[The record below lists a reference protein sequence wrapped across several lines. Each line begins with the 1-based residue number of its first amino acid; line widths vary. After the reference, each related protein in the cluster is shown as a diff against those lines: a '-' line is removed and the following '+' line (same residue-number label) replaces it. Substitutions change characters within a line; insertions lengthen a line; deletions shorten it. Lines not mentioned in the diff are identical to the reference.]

1 MIRMFVRHTVTD
13 FAEWKRGYDAF
24 DATRQAL
31 GVRGEAVFCG
41 AANAEDVTVWHDF
54 DDMAAA
60 KAFLEADDLS
70 AAMVKAGVT
79 GEPQIWFCRR
89 DLP

>member
-1 MIRMFVRHTVTD
+1 MMRMFVRHTVSD
-13 FAEWKRGYDAF
+13 FNEWKQGYDAF
-24 DATRQAL
+24 DATRRGL
-31 GVRGEAVFCG
+31 GVRNDAVFCG
-41 AANAEDVTVWHDF
+41 AENAEDVTIWHDF

-60 KAFLEADDLS
+60 GAFLDSPELKS
-70 AAMVKAGVT
+70 AMEQAGVA